1 MAGAGDDIIVGDQTD
16 TLLDGGAHSTEDI
29 LRISAAFN
37 DFDNAQIINIE
48 EVQIMAS
55 GLTVSM
61 EAQTEALVIVGA
73 GGGSN
78 TIVGGLGNDTISG
91 ASGRA
96 DSITAGLGDD
106 RILGADSND
115 TINAGD
121 GTDTLVLESNYAPA
135 LDTDLVG
142 IEIIEVTSDTRSTI
156 DLISQ
161 ASDAFTVTLTGANGH
176 VLVLKSGANSVIGS
190 AGADSVTGGDANDT
204 LSGGDGNDVL
214 NGFDGLD
221 SLIGGT
227 GDDTIDGGKDND
239 TIIGGAGADRLIGGL
254 GSDDFIFTSTD
265 GTDAILDFNAGFDR
279 IVFDISELGLNAAD
293 YTAASSSLIDVATAQ
308 SLAAGAAANDVLF
321 GSAASIAAFTDS
333 NNAFAGG
340 VLAITTDTGRVLYD
354 ADGDFTSG
362 SMELATFTSSQ
373 APFLSVANV
382 IFIA

>member
-1 MAGAGDDIIVGDQTD
+1 
-16 TLLDGGAHSTEDI
+16 
-29 LRISAAFN
+29 
-37 DFDNAQIINIE
+37 
-48 EVQIMAS
+48 
-55 GLTVSM
+55 
-61 EAQTEALVIVGA
+61 
-73 GGGSN
+73 
-78 TIVGGLGNDTISG
+78 
-91 ASGRA
+91 
-96 DSITAGLGDD
+96 
-106 RILGADSND
+106 
-115 TINAGD
+115 
-121 GTDTLVLESNYAPA
+121 
-135 LDTDLVG
+135 
-142 IEIIEVTSDTRSTI
+142 
-156 DLISQ
+156 
-161 ASDAFTVTLTGANGH
+161 